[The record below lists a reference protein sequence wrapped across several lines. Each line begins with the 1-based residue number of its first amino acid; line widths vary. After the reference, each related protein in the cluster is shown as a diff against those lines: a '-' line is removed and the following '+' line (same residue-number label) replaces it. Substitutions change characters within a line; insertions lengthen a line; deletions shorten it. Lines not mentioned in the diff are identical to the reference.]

1 MTNDLAQL
9 EPDKIMEQVIAK
21 GDLSSLTAGQR
32 VTYYNTVCE
41 SLGLNRYTNPL
52 SYITLSGKL
61 TLYAKR
67 DAADQLRKLHGV
79 SLQVLSE
86 KYDRGMY
93 SVHVRAT
100 DKSGRTDED
109 FGVVPYGEKMAPDFA
124 ANMRLKAITK
134 AKRRVTL
141 SICGLGYLDE
151 TEVEDIPKDE
161 ATPLEH
167 EPQES
172 APQADH
178 WEVALERAS
187 RKGVKALEEIWEA
200 MPREDKKRLADR
212 KDEYKQA
219 IKDRDAQ
226 A

>member
-1 MTNDLAQL
+1 MATDLAQS
-9 EPDKIMEQVIAK
+9 DQAKIMEQVIAK
-21 GDLSSLTAGQR
+21 GDLSGLTSEYR
-32 VTYYNTVCE
+32 VVHYKNVCD
-41 SLGLNRYTNPL
+41 SLGLNWYTNPL
-52 SYITLSGKL
+52 AYMTLNNKL
-61 TLYAKR
+61 VLYAKR
-67 DAADQLRKLHGV
+67 DAADQLRKLHAV
-79 SLQVLSE
+79 SIQIVSE

-100 DKSGRTDED
+100 DKTGRTDED
-109 FGVVPYGEKMAPDFA
+109 FGVVPYSEKMAPEFA